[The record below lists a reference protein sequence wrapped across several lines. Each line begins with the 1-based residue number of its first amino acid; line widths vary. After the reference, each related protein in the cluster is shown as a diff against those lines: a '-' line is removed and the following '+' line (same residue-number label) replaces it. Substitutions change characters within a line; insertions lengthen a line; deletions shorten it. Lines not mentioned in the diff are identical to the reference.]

1 MEKQREIVR
10 LWLAGKQLREIMA
23 EVKVSNTFTSNVVST
38 ARAIGMDGPKFT
50 KGPPPSL
57 SPDQVKSLIED
68 RASGLSFGKLAEKY
82 GVSNPTI
89 MRTLR
94 RHGVK

>member
-10 LWLAGKQLREIMA
+10 LWMEGKQLREIMS
-23 EVKVSNTFTSNVVST
+23 EVKVSNTFISNVVTT
-38 ARAIGMDGPKFT
+38 ARAIGMKGPKFT

-68 RASGLSFGKLAEKY
+68 RASGLSFGKLAAKY
-82 GVSNPTI
+82 GVASPTI
-89 MRTLR
+89 VRTLR
-94 RHGVK
+94 RNGVK